1 MFVLPIER
9 YQEACDAFTTF
20 TRDVSQLTQQT
31 WEEAGKRQF
40 AFLRLGQDFGEQQL
54 RVLGNGFTWNEQIL
68 EQSAMSVDFWRQAFS
83 TWRELIDAFTETSDR
98 LRASMDRI
106 EPFWTP
112 AAWEEMRENIAQ
124 AVDAARKEALE
135 QIRNSPG
142 CGLDRTAP
150 QACKREKE

>member
-1 MFVLPIER
+1 MLWAATDITDPVQQHSPNDFTKRNLFMIVLPIER

-40 AFLRLGQDFGEQQL
+40 AFLLGQDFGEQQV
-54 RVLGNGFTWNEQIL
+54 RVLGNGCSWSELIL
-68 EQSAMSVDFWRQAFS
+68 EQSAISVDFWRQALS

-106 EPFWTP
+106 EPFWT
-112 AAWEEMRENIAQ
+112 
-124 AVDAARKEALE
+124 
-135 QIRNSPG
+135 
-142 CGLDRTAP
+142 
-150 QACKREKE
+150 

>member
-1 MFVLPIER
+1 MLWAATDITDPVQQHSPNDFTKRNLFMIVLPIER

-54 RVLGNGFTWNEQIL
+54 RVLGNG
-68 EQSAMSVDFWRQAFS
+68 SAISVDFWRQALS

-106 EPFWTP
+106 EPFWT
-112 AAWEEMRENIAQ
+112 
-124 AVDAARKEALE
+124 
-135 QIRNSPG
+135 
-142 CGLDRTAP
+142 
-150 QACKREKE
+150 